1 VREQKTGCGAYG
13 CFARARHSSLPRL
26 LDPGGSLLTHPPLLQ
41 LLADGE
47 VHSGES
53 LAAQLRQTRAAVWKG
68 VERLRATGIEVQALA
83 RRGYR
88 LARPVEL
95 LDVGRIRAELA
106 DDRLPHLHGLE
117 LLFEVGST
125 NTRLLSSTPPPPGT
139 ADVCLAE
146 LQHAGRGRLGRR
158 WVAPFGGGIAMSL
171 GWTCSDVVRTLPALS
186 LGVGVAVSRGL
197 MRVGASGVTLKWPN
211 DIWFEDRKLG
221 GVLIELRAEAGGP
234 AHVVIGVGINVSL
247 PAQARH
253 EIEASGVSPAAAT
266 DACTQPVSRNMLAG
280 AILDEL
286 LSMLLQYERFGFAAF
301 RAAWTALDGLNGRPA
316 QVLVGENVVSGI
328 ARGVDADGALLL
340 ETEERLQRFVSG
352 EASLRLING

>member
-1 VREQKTGCGAYG
+1 MLV
-13 CFARARHSSLPRL
+13 
-26 LDPGGSLLTHPPLLQ
+26 THPPLLQ

-47 VHSGES
+47 IHSGES
-53 LAAQLRQTRAAVWKG
+53 LAAELRQTRAAVWKG
-68 VERLRATGIEVQALA
+68 VERLRAIGIEVEALA

-95 LDVGRIRAELA
+95 LDIGRIRAELSDECDA
-106 DDRLPHLHGLE
+106 HLHNLE
-117 LLFEVGST
+117 VLFEVGST
-125 NTRLLSSTPPPPGT
+125 NTRLLSSAPPPAST
-139 ADVCLAE
+139 ADVCIAE

-158 WVAPFGGGIAMSL
+158 WIGAFGGGIAMSL

-197 MRVGASGVTLKWPN
+197 TRAGAAGIRLKWPN

-247 PAQARH
+247 SVESRL
-253 EIEASGVSPAAAT
+253 EIEAGGTAAAAVA
-266 DACTQPVSRNMLAG
+266 DACAQPVLRNRVVG

-301 RAAWTALDGLNGRPA
+301 RDAWAALDGLNGRAA
-316 QVLVGENVVSGI
+316 QVIVGDHAVLGI

-340 ETEERLQRFVSG
+340 ETGDRLQRFVSG
-352 EASLRLING
+352 EASLRLIHG

>member
-1 VREQKTGCGAYG
+1 MAVSIASGVAGA
-13 CFARARHSSLPRL
+13 P
-26 LDPGGSLLTHPPLLQ
+26 LTYPPLLR

-53 LAAQLRQTRAAVWKG
+53 LAAELRQTRAAVWKG
-68 VERLRATGIEVQALA
+68 VGRLRAIGIEVQALA

-88 LARPVEL
+88 LARAVEM
-95 LDVGRIRAELA
+95 LDVGQIRAELD
-106 DDRLPHLHGLE
+106 DDRKPHLHNLE

-125 NTRLLSSTPPPPGT
+125 NTRLLSSAPPPPSS
-139 ADVCLAE
+139 ADVCIAE
-146 LQHAGRGRLGRR
+146 LQHSGRGRLGRR
-158 WVAPFGGGIAMSL
+158 WIGAFGGGVAMSL

-197 MRVGASGVTLKWPN
+197 ARAGAAGIRLKWPN

-234 AHVVIGVGINVSL
+234 AHVVIGVGVNVSL
-247 PAQARH
+247 SAEDRR
-253 EIEASGVSPAAAT
+253 EIEASGAVAAAVA
-266 DACTQPVSRNMLAG
+266 DACSEHVLRNKVAG

-301 RAAWTALDGLNGRPA
+301 RDAWAALDGLYGRA
-316 QVLVGENVVSGI
+316 AEVTVGDHKVSGV

-340 ETEERLQRFVSG
+340 ETQERVQRFVSG
-352 EASLRLING
+352 EASLRLIHG

>member
-1 VREQKTGCGAYG
+1 MAVSIASDL
-13 CFARARHSSLPRL
+13 ALAP
-26 LDPGGSLLTHPPLLQ
+26 PPLLT

-68 VERLRATGIEVQALA
+68 VERLRSIGIEVQALA

-95 LDVGRIRAELA
+95 LDISRIRGELA
-106 DDRLPHLHGLE
+106 DDRKPHLHGLE

-125 NTRLLSSTPPPPGT
+125 NTRLLGIAPPPPST

-158 WVAPFGGGIAMSL
+158 WIAPFGGGIAMSL

-197 MRVGASGVTLKWPN
+197 ARAGAVRIALKWPN

-247 PAQARH
+247 PPEARS
-253 EIEASGVSPAAAT
+253 EIEASGVAVAAAT
-266 DACTQPVSRNMLAG
+266 DACKEPVSRNMLAG

-301 RAAWTALDGLNGRPA
+301 RDAWTALDGLNGRPA
-316 QVLVGENVVSGI
+316 QVMVGQSVVSGI

-340 ETEERLQRFVSG
+340 ETEDRMQRFVSG
-352 EASLRLING
+352 EASLRLIHG

>member
-1 VREQKTGCGAYG
+1 M
-13 CFARARHSSLPRL
+13 
-26 LDPGGSLLTHPPLLQ
+26 LLTHPPLLR

-53 LAAQLRQTRAAVWKG
+53 LAAELRQTRAAVWKG
-68 VERLRATGIEVQALA
+68 VERLRAIGIEIEALA

-95 LDVGRIRAELA
+95 LDIGRIGAELA
-106 DDRLPHLHGLE
+106 EDRKPHLHNLE
-117 LLFEVGST
+117 VLFEVGST
-125 NTRLLSSTPPPPGT
+125 NTRLLSSAPPPST
-139 ADVCLAE
+139 ADVCIAE

-158 WVAPFGGGIAMSL
+158 WIGAFGGGVAMSL

-197 MRVGASGVTLKWPN
+197 TRAGAAGIRLKWPN

-247 PAQARH
+247 SAQVRR
-253 EIEASGVSPAAAT
+253 EIETGGAAAAAVA
-266 DACTQPVSRNMLAG
+266 DACTEPVSRNQVVG

-301 RAAWTALDGLNGRPA
+301 RDAWAALDGLNGRAA
-316 QVLVGENVVSGI
+316 QVIVGDRAISGI
-328 ARGVDADGALLL
+328 ARGVDAEGALLL
-340 ETEERLQRFVSG
+340 ETGDRMQRFVSG
-352 EASLRLING
+352 EASLRLIHG

>member
-1 VREQKTGCGAYG
+1 MAVSLAGGLVNIPRGA
-13 CFARARHSSLPRL
+13 P
-26 LDPGGSLLTHPPLLQ
+26 LLTHPPLLQ

-53 LAAQLRQTRAAVWKG
+53 LAAELRQTRAAVWKG
-68 VERLRATGIEVQALA
+68 VERLRALGIEVHALA

-88 LARPVEL
+88 LTRPIEL
-95 LDVGRIRAELA
+95 LDNARIRAELA
-106 DDRLPHLHGLE
+106 DDRKPHLHSLE

-125 NTRLLSSTPPPPGT
+125 NTRLLASAPPPPGT
-139 ADVCLAE
+139 ADVCIAE

-158 WVAPFGGGIAMSL
+158 WIAGFGGGVAMSL

-197 MRVGASGVTLKWPN
+197 TRAGARRVKLKWPN

-234 AHVVIGVGINVSL
+234 AHVVIGVGVNVSL
-247 PAQARH
+247 PAETRR
-253 EIEASGVSPAAAT
+253 EIEASGTAAAAVT
-266 DACTQPVSRNMLAG
+266 DACKEPASRNRVAG

-286 LSMLLQYERFGFAAF
+286 LSMLVQYERFGFAAF
-301 RAAWTALDGLNGRPA
+301 RDAWTALDGLYGRAA
-316 QVLVGENVVSGI
+316 QVVVGESAVSGI

-340 ETEERLQRFVSG
+340 ETKERMQRFVSG
-352 EASLRLING
+352 EASLRLIHG